1 MIGAPYNRRMLLGR
15 DRERHVL
22 EAALADARLNRSAVL
37 VLLGEVGIGKTT
49 LLEDAAERARAA
61 GMQVLRARGIESEAR
76 VPFAGLLELLRPA
89 LGALGRIAEPQRAAL
104 ESALALRPATAYDR
118 FAVGAA
124 TLNLLAAYA
133 EDAPVAAF
141 VDDAQWLDGSSADAL
156 LFAMRRLMADPI
168 AFVVA
173 VREGKASF
181 VDGANLPTLQLAGL
195 DRDAAAALVGEEAVD
210 RLYAATA
217 GNPLALLELAPE
229 AARLTDLPI
238 DAPLPI
244 AGSVAQGFLRRAEA
258 LPEPTRQAL
267 VVAAASDTGEL
278 QTLERAHPGLAREL
292 VPAEAVGL
300 VALRDGQVQFSH
312 VLARSA
318 VYGAAAP
325 DHRRA
330 AHRALAQALPDRDA
344 DRRAWH
350 LALATVGPDETAASA
365 LAQAGDRAYARSAY
379 AVAGAAYERAA
390 TLSERPARLLYQAAD
405 ATWLAGQPER
415 AISFL
420 VEADPAD
427 DDVPLAIATEHLR
440 GQITARRGPVAE
452 AREILAAT
460 AERAA
465 AHDPETAAIMFAEA
479 ALQSFYAGDARE
491 MLRAAERAR
500 ELAQGLEGR
509 APILA
514 GLARGMALIL
524 AGEGEAGARS
534 IRTAVATLEASDEL
548 RDDPYLVVWYAH
560 GPLWLREAEAGR
572 GLYGRALELVRSRT
586 ALGVLPELLAHVAR
600 DWATSNAWTS
610 AHSSYSEAITL
621 ARETGQDVQLA
632 FALAGLGVLEARQ
645 GRESDCRAHA
655 AEGREACIRAGLAVQ
670 ELWTLTA
677 LGDLELGLGQP
688 RAALAHYRECE
699 ELLATRGIEDVDLSQ
714 VPELTETLLHLG
726 RADDAAAAAVD
737 HDARVRAKGQPWAL
751 ARAARVRAL
760 LAAEDEFEPHFDEAL
775 GLHAQTPDVFETAR
789 TRLAYGARLRRAGHR
804 VRAREQ
810 LREAIESFDG
820 LGAAPWSSLARVELQ
835 ATGETARK
843 RDPSTLDQ
851 LTPQEVQ
858 IALLLAGG
866 STTREAAAA
875 MFLSPKT
882 IEYHLRNVYR
892 KLGIHSRE
900 ELADVMARLR

>member
-1 MIGAPYNRRMLLGR
+1 MLLGR
-15 DRERHVL
+15 DRERHDL
-22 EAALADARLNRSAVL
+22 DAALANARLSESTAL
-37 VLLGEVGIGKTT
+37 VLQGEAGIGKTT
-49 LLEDAAERARAA
+49 LLEYGTEQAR
-61 GMQVLRARGIESEAR
+61 GSHMRVLRARGIESEAR

-89 LGALGRIAEPQRAAL
+89 LGALKRIAEPQRAAL
-104 ESALALRPATAYDR
+104 ESALALRPAAAYDR

-141 VDDAQWLDGSSADAL
+141 VDDAQWLDGSTADAL

-173 VREGKASF
+173 VREGDVSF
-181 VDGANLPTLQLAGL
+181 VDGANLPTLHVGGL
-195 DRDAAAALVGEEAVD
+195 DREAAAVLVGEEAVD

-244 AGSVAQGFLRRAEA
+244 AGSVARGFLQRAEA
-258 LPEPTRQAL
+258 LPEPTRHAL

-278 QTLERAHPGLAREL
+278 QTLERAHPGLTGEL

-325 DHRRA
+325 EDRRS
-330 AHRALAQALPDRDA
+330 AHRALARALPDHDA

-390 TLSERPARLLYQAAD
+390 TLSARPHRLLYQAAD
-405 ATWLAGQPER
+405 ATWLAGQAER

-420 VEADPAD
+420 VEAQPVD
-427 DDVPLAIATEHLR
+427 DDLPLAVEIEHLR
-440 GQITARRGPVAE
+440 GQITARRGPVTE
-452 AREILAAT
+452 AREILAAA
-460 AERAA
+460 AERVGLD
-465 AHDPETAAIMFAEA
+465 DPETSAIMLAEA

-491 MLRAAERAR
+491 MLRDAERADA
-500 ELAQGLEGR
+500 LAHGLEGR

-524 AGEGEAGARS
+524 AGEGERGAGA
-534 IRTAVATLEASDEL
+534 IRTAVARLEASDEL
-548 RDDPYLVVWYAH
+548 RDDPYLAVWAAE

-572 GLYGRALELVRSRT
+572 GLYDRALEIVRSRT
-586 ALGVLPELLAHVAR
+586 ALGVLPELLVHVAR
-600 DWATSNAWTS
+600 DWATTNAWTS
-610 AHSSYSEAITL
+610 AHAAYSEAITL
-621 ARETGQDVQLA
+621 ARETGQDVALA
-632 FALAGLGVLEARQ
+632 FALAGLAALEARQ
-645 GRESDCRAHA
+645 GREAECRTHA
-655 AEGREACIRAGLAVQ
+655 AEGREACIRAGVAVQ

-677 LGDLELGLGQP
+677 LGDLELGLGRP
-688 RAALAHYRECE
+688 EAALVHYRECE
-699 ELLATRGIEDVDLSQ
+699 KLRAARGIEDADLLQ
-714 VPELTETLLHLG
+714 VPELVETLLRLG
-726 RADDAAAAAVD
+726 RADDAAAAAVG
-737 HDARVRAKGQPWAL
+737 HDEHAQAKGQPWAL
-751 ARAARVRAL
+751 ARAARVRGL
-760 LAAEDEFEPHFDEAL
+760 LAPDDELERHFDKAL
-775 GLHAQTPDVFETAR
+775 VLHEQTADLFETAR
-789 TRLAYGARLRRAGHR
+789 TRLAYGARLRRSGSR
-804 VRAREQ
+804 VRARDQ
-810 LREAIESFDG
+810 LREAIELFDD
-820 LGAAPWSSLARVELQ
+820 LGAEPWSSLARVELE

-843 RDPSTLDQ
+843 RNPSTLDQ

-900 ELADVMARLR
+900 ELSDVMARQH

>member
-1 MIGAPYNRRMLLGR
+1 M
-15 DRERHVL
+15 
-22 EAALADARLNRSAVL
+22 
-37 VLLGEVGIGKTT
+37 
-49 LLEDAAERARAA
+49 
-61 GMQVLRARGIESEAR
+61 
-76 VPFAGLLELLRPA
+76 
-89 LGALGRIAEPQRAAL
+89 
-104 ESALALRPATAYDR
+104 
-118 FAVGAA
+118 
-124 TLNLLAAYA
+124 
-133 EDAPVAAF
+133 
-141 VDDAQWLDGSSADAL
+141 DDAQWLDGSSADAL

-168 AFVVA
+168 AVVVA
-173 VREGKASF
+173 VREGEASF
-181 VDGANLPTLQLAGL
+181 VDGANLPTLHLDGL

-244 AGSVAQGFLRRAEA
+244 AGSVARGFLRRAEA
-258 LPEPTRQAL
+258 LPEPTRHAL
-267 VVAAASDTGEL
+267 LVAAASDTGEL
-278 QTLERAHPGLAREL
+278 QTLEGAYPGLAREL
-292 VPAEAVGL
+292 VPAEAIGL

-325 DHRRA
+325 DDRRS
-330 AHRALAQALPDRDA
+330 AHRALARALPDRDA

-390 TLSERPARLLYQAAD
+390 TLSARPARLLYQAAD
-405 ATWLAGQPER
+405 AMWLAGQPER

-420 VEADPAD
+420 VEAQPAD
-427 DDVPLAIATEHLR
+427 DDLPLAVAIEHLR

-452 AREILAAT
+452 AREILAAA

-465 AHDPETAAIMFAEA
+465 SHDREAASIMFAEA
-479 ALQSFYAGDARE
+479 AHLSFFAGDARE
-491 MLRAAERAR
+491 MLRAAERAD
-500 ELAQGLEGR
+500 ELAEGLEGR

-524 AGEGEAGARS
+524 AGEGETGARAM
-534 IRTAVATLEASDEL
+534 RVAVAALEASDEL
-548 RDDPYLVVWYAH
+548 RDDPHLALWAAH

-572 GLYGRALELVRSRT
+572 GLYERALENVRSRA
-586 ALGVLPELLAHVAR
+586 ALGVLPEVLAHVAR

-610 AHSSYSEAITL
+610 AHAAYSEAITL
-621 ARETGQDVQLA
+621 AREAGQDVQLA
-632 FALAGLGVLEARQ
+632 LAVAGLAALEARQ
-645 GRESDCRAHA
+645 GREAECRAHA
-655 AEGREACIRAGLAVQ
+655 AEGREACLRTGLAVQ

-677 LGDLELGLGQP
+677 LGDLELGLGRP
-688 RAALAHYRECE
+688 DAALVHYCECE
-699 ELLATRGIEDVDLSQ
+699 ELRTARGIEDVDLSQ
-714 VPELTETLLHLG
+714 VPELTETLLRLG
-726 RADDAAAAAVD
+726 RADDAAAAAAD
-737 HDARVRAKGQPWAL
+737 HDGHAQAKGQPWAL

-760 LAAEDEFEPHFDEAL
+760 LASEKEFERHFDEAL

-789 TRLAYGARLRRAGHR
+789 TRLAYGARLRRSGSR

-810 LREAIESFDG
+810 LREAIELFDD
-820 LGAAPWSSLARVELQ
+820 LGAEPWSSLARVELE

-882 IEYHLRNVYR
+882 IEYHLRNIYR
-892 KLGIHSRE
+892 KLGIHSRP
-900 ELADVMARLR
+900 ELAEAMTRRR